1 MAMRECHVK
10 TPTHLSQFILQL
22 VVLCHIKVFLDG
34 PLIKVAQELSIFSFW
49 IDIVLVEEGKFCF
62 VFQKKK
68 KCSNKLRVSET
79 YLFCKDIIGKG
90 SHAGSVGDEVCYRLH
105 YVP

>member
-62 VFQKKK
+62 VFKKK
-68 KCSNKLRVSET
+68 KSAQISCEFLRLTCFVRT
-79 YLFCKDIIGKG
+79 
-90 SHAGSVGDEVCYRLH
+90 
-105 YVP
+105 